1 LLGGAPGVSAGTV
14 VILGGGVVG
23 ENAAVIATGMQ
34 AKVHIVDKSE
44 ARLKQLVEIFG
55 DKIIPEQSDK
65 IELNKLVAEADLLVG
80 GVLIPGAEAPKL
92 VTKDMLKS
100 MKRGSVIVDV
110 AIDQGGCV
118 ETSKPT
124 THGDPTYIVDNVVHY
139 CVANMPGGVPRTS
152 TFALN
157 QATLPY
163 LVKLANKGYQKA
175 LSEDKNFLAGLNVHK
190 GHVTYKAVAD
200 VFGHEYVEPLSILWW
215 KMKNIYHPDIYN
227 FKKPVD
233 SYWEETTKEN
243 FNLDKLTKDISS
255 EVVVIGGGYTG
266 LLCAINLIENYNL
279 DVILLEAGKIGWGAS
294 SRNGGFCSFP
304 PIKTSFKK
312 LQKIYGKE
320 ETKKF
325 FRNAVEGSNYTKDI
339 ISNYNIDCDVTGD
352 CNFILAHH
360 PNKFKQIQEQA
371 KVYKSEFDIEAE
383 IYSKEE
389 FNKIGHG
396 GTEQFGA
403 LSYKPGFAINPL
415 KFVNG
420 IARYAIA
427 KKLRIFEHTLVKK
440 IDKIDSSYILRT
452 KEGSVKTKKIVVA
465 TNGFYQEGLVPQMNS
480 RILPVISNII
490 VTRKLTK
497 TEIDYHN
504 FKTFSPIANTK
515 NLLYYY
521 RKLPDNRILFGTR
534 GDFIGSD
541 KSNLDRSKIMEKF
554 LKNIFPEW
562 SNISIDYNWR
572 GLIAM
577 SQKLT
582 PSIGKIENE
591 EIYYGFGYHGVGVSS
606 APWTGKQLSELV
618 FSSNSKDLNISK
630 IYKGLPKKF
639 IFPKLRIFYFRLA
652 VLFYNIKDKLN
663 I

>member
-1 LLGGAPGVSAGTV
+1 
-14 VILGGGVVG
+14 
-23 ENAAVIATGMQ
+23 
-34 AKVHIVDKSE
+34 
-44 ARLKQLVEIFG
+44 
-55 DKIIPEQSDK
+55 
-65 IELNKLVAEADLLVG
+65 
-80 GVLIPGAEAPKL
+80 
-92 VTKDMLKS
+92 
-100 MKRGSVIVDV
+100 
-110 AIDQGGCV
+110 
-118 ETSKPT
+118 
-124 THGDPTYIVDNVVHY
+124 
-139 CVANMPGGVPRTS
+139 
-152 TFALN
+152 
-157 QATLPY
+157 
-163 LVKLANKGYQKA
+163 
-175 LSEDKNFLAGLNVHK
+175 
-190 GHVTYKAVAD
+190 
-200 VFGHEYVEPLSILWW
+200 
-215 KMKNIYHPDIYN
+215 MKNIYHPDIYKFN
-227 FKKPVD
+227 ETVN
-233 SYWEETTKEN
+233 SYWEDNSNQN
-243 FNLDKLTKDISS
+243 FNLEKLTNDIKC
-255 EVVVIGGGYTG
+255 EIVVIGGGYTG

-304 PIKTSFKK
+304 PMKASFKK

-320 ETKKF
+320 ETKIF
-325 FRNAVEGSNYTKDI
+325 FKNSVEGSNYTKDI
-339 ISNYNIDCDVTGD
+339 ISNYNIDCDVTGES
-352 CNFILAHH
+352 NFIVAHH
-360 PNKFKQIQEQA
+360 PNKFKKIREQA
-371 KVYKSEFDIEAE
+371 EVYKNEFNIETQ

-389 FNKIGHG
+389 FSRIGHG

-420 IARYAIA
+420 ITKYALS
-427 KKLRIFEHTLVKK
+427 KKLKIFEHSL
-440 IDKIDSSYILRT
+440 IDKIDKNYGSYTLRA
-452 KEGSVKTKKIVVA
+452 KEGSVNAKKVVVA

-497 TEIDYHN
+497 NEIDLHN
-504 FKTFSPIANTK
+504 FKTFSPITNTK

-541 KSNLDRSKIMEKF
+541 QSNLDRSKIMEKF
-554 LKNIFPEW
+554 FKNIFPDW

-582 PSIGKIENE
+582 PSIGKLENE

-606 APWTGKQLSELV
+606 APWTGKQLSKLV

-639 IFPKLRIFYFRLA
+639 IFPKLRVFYFKLA
-652 VLFYNIKDKLN
+652 VLFFNIKDKFN

>member
-1 LLGGAPGVSAGTV
+1 
-14 VILGGGVVG
+14 
-23 ENAAVIATGMQ
+23 
-34 AKVHIVDKSE
+34 
-44 ARLKQLVEIFG
+44 
-55 DKIIPEQSDK
+55 
-65 IELNKLVAEADLLVG
+65 
-80 GVLIPGAEAPKL
+80 
-92 VTKDMLKS
+92 
-100 MKRGSVIVDV
+100 
-110 AIDQGGCV
+110 
-118 ETSKPT
+118 
-124 THGDPTYIVDNVVHY
+124 
-139 CVANMPGGVPRTS
+139 
-152 TFALN
+152 
-157 QATLPY
+157 
-163 LVKLANKGYQKA
+163 
-175 LSEDKNFLAGLNVHK
+175 
-190 GHVTYKAVAD
+190 
-200 VFGHEYVEPLSILWW
+200 
-215 KMKNIYHPDIYN
+215 MKNLYHSDIYKFN
-227 FKKPVD
+227 TPVK
-233 SYWEETTKEN
+233 SYWEETSNEKL
-243 FNLDKLTKDISS
+243 NLEKLTKNINC
-255 EVVVIGGGYTG
+255 EIVVVGGGYTG

-279 DVILLEAGKIGWGAS
+279 DVILIEAGKIGWGAS

-339 ISNYNIDCDVTGD
+339 ISNYNIDCDVTGES
-352 CNFILAHH
+352 NFIVAHH
-360 PNKFKQIQEQA
+360 PNKFKQIKEQA
-371 KVYKSEFDIEAE
+371 EVYKSEFGIETE

-389 FNKIGHG
+389 FNKFGHG
-396 GTEQFGA
+396 GNEQFGA

-420 IARYAIA
+420 ITKYALS
-427 KKLRIFEHTLVKK
+427 KKLKIFEHTLV
-440 IDKIDSSYILRT
+440 DKINKNNGYYTLKS
-452 KEGSVKTKKIVVA
+452 KEGSVKAKKVVVA
-465 TNGFYQEGLVPQMNS
+465 TNGFYQEGLVPQLNS

-490 VTRKLTK
+490 VTRKLTDK
-497 TEIDYHN
+497 EIDLHN
-504 FKTFSPIANTK
+504 FKTFSPIVNTK

-541 KSNLDRSKIMEKF
+541 QSNLDRAKIMEKF
-554 LKNIFPEW
+554 FKNIFPDW
-562 SNISIDYNWR
+562 ASISIDYNWR

-606 APWTGKQLSELV
+606 APWTGYQLSKLV
-618 FSSNSKDLNISK
+618 FSSNSKNLNISK

>member
-1 LLGGAPGVSAGTV
+1 
-14 VILGGGVVG
+14 
-23 ENAAVIATGMQ
+23 
-34 AKVHIVDKSE
+34 
-44 ARLKQLVEIFG
+44 
-55 DKIIPEQSDK
+55 
-65 IELNKLVAEADLLVG
+65 
-80 GVLIPGAEAPKL
+80 
-92 VTKDMLKS
+92 
-100 MKRGSVIVDV
+100 
-110 AIDQGGCV
+110 
-118 ETSKPT
+118 
-124 THGDPTYIVDNVVHY
+124 
-139 CVANMPGGVPRTS
+139 
-152 TFALN
+152 
-157 QATLPY
+157 
-163 LVKLANKGYQKA
+163 
-175 LSEDKNFLAGLNVHK
+175 
-190 GHVTYKAVAD
+190 
-200 VFGHEYVEPLSILWW
+200 
-215 KMKNIYHPDIYN
+215 MKNLYHSDIYKFN
-227 FKKPVD
+227 TPVK
-233 SYWEETTKEN
+233 SYWEETSNEKL
-243 FNLDKLTKDISS
+243 NLEKLTKNINC
-255 EVVVIGGGYTG
+255 EIVVVGGGYTG

-279 DVILLEAGKIGWGAS
+279 DVILIEAGKIGWGAS

-339 ISNYNIDCDVTGD
+339 ISNYNIDCDVTGES
-352 CNFILAHH
+352 NFIVAHH
-360 PNKFKQIQEQA
+360 PNKFKQIKEQA
-371 KVYKSEFDIEAE
+371 EVYKSEFGIETE

-389 FNKIGHG
+389 FNKFGHG
-396 GTEQFGA
+396 GNEQFGA

-420 IARYAIA
+420 ITKYALS
-427 KKLRIFEHTLVKK
+427 KKLKIFEHTLV
-440 IDKIDSSYILRT
+440 DKINKNNGYYTLKS
-452 KEGSVKTKKIVVA
+452 KEGSVKAKKVVVA
-465 TNGFYQEGLVPQMNS
+465 TNGFYQEGLVPQLNS

-490 VTRKLTK
+490 VTRKLTDK
-497 TEIDYHN
+497 EIDLHN
-504 FKTFSPIANTK
+504 FKTFSPIVNTK

-541 KSNLDRSKIMEKF
+541 QSNLDRAKIMEKF
-554 LKNIFPEW
+554 FKNIFPDW
-562 SNISIDYNWR
+562 ASISIDYNWR

-606 APWTGKQLSELV
+606 APWTGYQLSKLV
-618 FSSNSKDLNISK
+618 FSSNSKNLNISK

-652 VLFYNIKDKLN
+652 ILFYNIKDKLN

>member
-1 LLGGAPGVSAGTV
+1 
-14 VILGGGVVG
+14 
-23 ENAAVIATGMQ
+23 
-34 AKVHIVDKSE
+34 
-44 ARLKQLVEIFG
+44 
-55 DKIIPEQSDK
+55 
-65 IELNKLVAEADLLVG
+65 
-80 GVLIPGAEAPKL
+80 
-92 VTKDMLKS
+92 
-100 MKRGSVIVDV
+100 
-110 AIDQGGCV
+110 
-118 ETSKPT
+118 
-124 THGDPTYIVDNVVHY
+124 
-139 CVANMPGGVPRTS
+139 
-152 TFALN
+152 
-157 QATLPY
+157 
-163 LVKLANKGYQKA
+163 
-175 LSEDKNFLAGLNVHK
+175 
-190 GHVTYKAVAD
+190 
-200 VFGHEYVEPLSILWW
+200 
-215 KMKNIYHPDIYN
+215 MKNIYHPDIYN

-243 FNLDKLTKDISS
+243 FNLHKLTKDINS

-266 LLCAINLIENYNL
+266 LSCAINLIENYNL

-304 PIKTSFKK
+304 PIKTSFKN
-312 LQKIYGKE
+312 LQKIYGRE

-325 FRNAVEGSNYTKDI
+325 FENAVEGSKYTKNI
-339 ISNYNIDCDVTGD
+339 INHYNIDCDVTGE

-360 PNKFKQIQEQA
+360 PNKFEQIKEQA
-371 KVYKSEFDIEAE
+371 NIYKSEFGIETRL
-383 IYSKEE
+383 YSKEE
-389 FNKIGHG
+389 FNDIGHE

-420 IARYAIA
+420 IAKYALS
-427 KKLRIFEHTLVKK
+427 KKLKIYEHTLVDK
-440 IDKIDSSYILRT
+440 IDKINGSYILRT
-452 KEGSVKTKKIVVA
+452 KEGSVNTKKVVVS

-480 RILPVISNII
+480 TILPVISNII

-497 TEIDYHN
+497 DEIDLHN

-541 KSNLDRSKIMEKF
+541 KSNLERSKKMEMF
-554 LKNIFPEW
+554 LKNIFPKW
-562 SNISIDYNWR
+562 SNISIEYNWR

-606 APWTGKQLSELV
+606 APWTGKQLSKLV

-652 VLFYNIKDKLN
+652 VLFYNIKDKFN

>member
-1 LLGGAPGVSAGTV
+1 M
-14 VILGGGVVG
+14 
-23 ENAAVIATGMQ
+23 N
-34 AKVHIVDKSE
+34 
-44 ARLKQLVEIFG
+44 
-55 DKIIPEQSDK
+55 
-65 IELNKLVAEADLLVG
+65 
-80 GVLIPGAEAPKL
+80 
-92 VTKDMLKS
+92 
-100 MKRGSVIVDV
+100 
-110 AIDQGGCV
+110 
-118 ETSKPT
+118 
-124 THGDPTYIVDNVVHY
+124 
-139 CVANMPGGVPRTS
+139 
-152 TFALN
+152 
-157 QATLPY
+157 
-163 LVKLANKGYQKA
+163 
-175 LSEDKNFLAGLNVHK
+175 
-190 GHVTYKAVAD
+190 
-200 VFGHEYVEPLSILWW
+200 
-215 KMKNIYHPDIYN
+215 NIYHSDIYK
-227 FKKPVD
+227 FEKPVN
-233 SYWEETTKEN
+233 SYWEDTTNEN
-243 FNLDKLTKDISS
+243 FNLGKLTKDIKS
-255 EVVVIGGGYTG
+255 EVAVIGGGYTG

-279 DVILLEAGKIGWGAS
+279 DVVLLEAGKIGWGAS

-304 PIKTSFKK
+304 PIKTSFKN
-312 LQKIYGKE
+312 LQRIYGKD

-325 FRNAVEGSNYTKDI
+325 FKNSVEGSNYTKDI

-352 CNFILAHH
+352 SNFILAHH
-360 PNKFKQIQEQA
+360 PNKFKQIKEQA
-371 KVYKSEFDIEAE
+371 EVYKSEFGIEAQ
-383 IYSKEE
+383 IYSKQE
-389 FNKIGHG
+389 FEKIGHG

-420 IARYAIA
+420 ITKYAIS
-427 KKLRIFEHTLVKK
+427 KKLAIFEHSLVNK
-440 IDKIDSSYILRT
+440 IHKNNDSYILRT
-452 KEGSVKTKKIVVA
+452 KEGSVNTKKIVVA
-465 TNGFYQEGLVPQMNS
+465 TNGFYQEGLIPQMNS

-490 VTRKLTK
+490 VTRKLTNN
-497 TEIDYHN
+497 EIDLHN

-534 GDFIGSD
+534 GDFIGSNQ
-541 KSNLDRSKIMEKF
+541 SNLDRSKIMEIF
-554 LKNIFPEW
+554 LKNIFPGW
-562 SNISIDYNWR
+562 SNVSIDYNWR

-606 APWTGKQLSELV
+606 APWTGKQLSKIV

>member
-1 LLGGAPGVSAGTV
+1 
-14 VILGGGVVG
+14 
-23 ENAAVIATGMQ
+23 
-34 AKVHIVDKSE
+34 
-44 ARLKQLVEIFG
+44 
-55 DKIIPEQSDK
+55 
-65 IELNKLVAEADLLVG
+65 
-80 GVLIPGAEAPKL
+80 
-92 VTKDMLKS
+92 
-100 MKRGSVIVDV
+100 
-110 AIDQGGCV
+110 
-118 ETSKPT
+118 
-124 THGDPTYIVDNVVHY
+124 
-139 CVANMPGGVPRTS
+139 
-152 TFALN
+152 
-157 QATLPY
+157 
-163 LVKLANKGYQKA
+163 
-175 LSEDKNFLAGLNVHK
+175 
-190 GHVTYKAVAD
+190 
-200 VFGHEYVEPLSILWW
+200 
-215 KMKNIYHPDIYN
+215 MKNIYHPDIYN

-325 FRNAVEGSNYTKDI
+325 FRNAAEGSNYTKDI

-371 KVYKSEFDIEAE
+371 KVYKSEFGIEAE

>member
-1 LLGGAPGVSAGTV
+1 
-14 VILGGGVVG
+14 
-23 ENAAVIATGMQ
+23 
-34 AKVHIVDKSE
+34 
-44 ARLKQLVEIFG
+44 
-55 DKIIPEQSDK
+55 
-65 IELNKLVAEADLLVG
+65 
-80 GVLIPGAEAPKL
+80 
-92 VTKDMLKS
+92 
-100 MKRGSVIVDV
+100 
-110 AIDQGGCV
+110 
-118 ETSKPT
+118 
-124 THGDPTYIVDNVVHY
+124 
-139 CVANMPGGVPRTS
+139 
-152 TFALN
+152 
-157 QATLPY
+157 
-163 LVKLANKGYQKA
+163 
-175 LSEDKNFLAGLNVHK
+175 
-190 GHVTYKAVAD
+190 
-200 VFGHEYVEPLSILWW
+200 
-215 KMKNIYHPDIYN
+215 MKNLYHSDIYKFN
-227 FKKPVD
+227 TPVK
-233 SYWEETTKEN
+233 SYWEETSNEKL
-243 FNLDKLTKDISS
+243 NLEKLTKNINC
-255 EVVVIGGGYTG
+255 EIVVVGGGYTG

-279 DVILLEAGKIGWGAS
+279 DVILIEAGKIGWGAS

-320 ETKKF
+320 ETKRF

-339 ISNYNIDCDVTGD
+339 ISNYNIDCDVTGES
-352 CNFILAHH
+352 NFIVAHH
-360 PNKFKQIQEQA
+360 PNKFKQIKEQA
-371 KVYKSEFDIEAE
+371 EVYKSEFGIETE

-389 FNKIGHG
+389 FNKFGHG
-396 GTEQFGA
+396 GNEQFGA

-420 IARYAIA
+420 ITKYALS
-427 KKLRIFEHTLVKK
+427 KKLKIFEHTLV
-440 IDKIDSSYILRT
+440 DKINKNNGYYTLKS
-452 KEGSVKTKKIVVA
+452 KEGSVKAKKVVVA
-465 TNGFYQEGLVPQMNS
+465 TNGFYQEGLVPQLNS

-490 VTRKLTK
+490 VTRKLTDK
-497 TEIDYHN
+497 EIDLHN
-504 FKTFSPIANTK
+504 FKTFSPIVNTK

-541 KSNLDRSKIMEKF
+541 QSNLDRAKIMEKF
-554 LKNIFPEW
+554 FKNIFPDW
-562 SNISIDYNWR
+562 ASISIDYNWR

-606 APWTGKQLSELV
+606 APWTGNQLSKLV
-618 FSSNSKDLNISK
+618 FSSNSKNLNISK